1 MRKNPWP
8 AVVLI
13 IALIVVAVV
22 GGFGI
27 RYVLQRS
34 DEHVEVE
41 VEEVPTESEASPVGG
56 SAVTV
61 SEDESEPDGDP
72 TNNPKYTEYRVD
84 TVTIRPEKWNINA
97 FGEIPD
103 LFFTY
108 NNGNKVTFGSP
119 TSWQCYLSTS
129 NVADIQMQHYA
140 DADEDEVLN
149 KYNMTVKLFGTTAQ
163 AIVYEYVDM
172 IAIVSSYHNAAVVI
186 VECYTTDIEV
196 ARQSFDEAMDVTVI
210 RK

>member
-8 AVVLI
+8 AVVLV
-13 IALIVVAVV
+13 IALIVVVVV
-22 GGFGI
+22 GIFGI
-27 RYVLQRS
+27 RYMLPKG
-34 DEHVEVE
+34 DESVDVA
-41 VEEVPTESEASPVGG
+41 VEEVPVENEVSPAGG

-61 SEDESEPDGDP
+61 VEDEPDGDP
-72 TNNPKYTEYRVD
+72 TNNPKYTEYSID
-84 TVTIRPEKWNINA
+84 AITVRPEKWEINA
-97 FGEIPD
+97 FGEMEN

-108 NNGNKVTFGSP
+108 NNGNKVTYGSP

-149 KYNMTVKLFGTTAQ
+149 KYNMSVKLYGTSSQ
-163 AIVYEYVDM
+163 AIVYEYVDK
-172 IAIVSSYHNAAVVI
+172 IAIVASYRNAAVVT
-186 VECYTTDIEV
+186 VECNTTDIEV
-196 ARQSFDEAMDVTVI
+196 ARKSFEEAMDVTVI